1 MSRSLLVAVFCLSLG
16 GLVSGQAEMSSP
28 ALRTTVEEIIL
39 TTHFSGFVQGENY
52 RLGIGTVS
60 SRLEAAKIELL
71 KGEAVLSNELVTF
84 QQGFT
89 NSWFNVDEILVQ
101 GYAFSLDTLPAQ
113 DERLTLKV
121 TVSKS
126 EAERQKKLFI
136 ILAKSYGPDVWY
148 LQEGA
153 ELTDSLW

>member
-1 MSRSLLVAVFCLSLG
+1 
-16 GLVSGQAEMSSP
+16 
-28 ALRTTVEEIIL
+28 
-39 TTHFSGFVQGENY
+39 
-52 RLGIGTVS
+52 
-60 SRLEAAKIELL
+60 
-71 KGEAVLSNELVTF
+71 NELVTF

-126 EAERQKKLFI
+126 EAERQKKFFI